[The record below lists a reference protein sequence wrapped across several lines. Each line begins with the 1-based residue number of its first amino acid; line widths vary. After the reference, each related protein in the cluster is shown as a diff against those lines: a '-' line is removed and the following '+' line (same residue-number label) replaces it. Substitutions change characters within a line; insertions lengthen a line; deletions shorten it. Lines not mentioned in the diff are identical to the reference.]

1 VAALPF
7 GGGSLLH
14 DHMTDVPV
22 GSHSE
27 VTTVGP
33 AASQG
38 EVAAAAAGERL
49 ITVSPPASDHD
60 PAAHSSGME
69 AALSSLQR
77 LGMLP
82 APGREENAALKA
94 EDAKGEEQKNPKII
108 LGKVLLG
115 PVLIT
120 NSSANETS
128 LESRDDR
135 NVSVIP
141 TSHWVVPRS
150 QVEADRKQDNVSL
163 TIMSHY
169 KEKIAEFA
177 NTLETALNQ
186 VNTGTCVVCTVGV
199 VGRYPDAK

>member
-1 VAALPF
+1 
-7 GGGSLLH
+7 
-14 DHMTDVPV
+14 MTDVPV

-27 VTTVGP
+27 VTTVRP

-38 EVAAAAAGERL
+38 EAAAAAGEGL
-49 ITVSPPASDHD
+49 ITLSPPASDHD
-60 PAAHSSGME
+60 PAAHSSGIE

-82 APGREENAALKA
+82 APGREENAAFKA
-94 EDAKGEEQKNPKII
+94 EDAKGEEQNNPKII

-115 PVLIT
+115 PVMVT
-120 NSSANETS
+120 NSSVN
-128 LESRDDR
+128 ESRDDSR

-141 TSHWVVPRS
+141 TSHSVVPRS
-150 QVEADRKQDNVSL
+150 QTEADRKQDNVSL
-163 TIMSHY
+163 NIMAHY

-186 VNTGTCVVCTVGV
+186 VNTGTWYRT
-199 VGRYPDAK
+199 

>member
-1 VAALPF
+1 
-7 GGGSLLH
+7 
-14 DHMTDVPV
+14 MTDVPV

-38 EVAAAAAGERL
+38 EAAAAAAGEGL
-49 ITVSPPASDHD
+49 ITLSPPASDHD
-60 PAAHSSGME
+60 PAAHSSGIE

-82 APGREENAALKA
+82 APGREENAAFKD
-94 EDAKGEEQKNPKII
+94 EKTKGEEQNNPKII

-115 PVLIT
+115 PVLVA
-120 NSSANETS
+120 NSSVN
-128 LESRDDR
+128 ESRDER

-141 TSHWVVPRS
+141 TSHSVAPRS
-150 QVEADRKQDNVSL
+150 QAEAERKQDNVSL
-163 TIMSHY
+163 IIMSHY

-186 VNTGTCVVCTVGV
+186 VNTGTVPM
-199 VGRYPDAK
+199 Y